1 MVSLRRWRTGR
12 ALSCYDF
19 QIDNRG
25 FTARSNLEEETLM
38 FFSVPYDEGW
48 SATVNGEEAL
58 IEKANIGFMA
68 VRVPAG
74 EAEIR
79 FDYHTPGLKNGAIV
93 SLCGLVVLGC
103 YLFINKKAK
112 PAPAASTQLPLEEF
126 LEEKDK
132 GSEPEESP
140 DDKEE

>member
-1 MVSLRRWRTGR
+1 MGRKPSSRRPTTALWR
-12 ALSCYDF
+12 C
-19 QIDNRG
+19 G
-25 FTARSNLEEETLM
+25 F
-38 FFSVPYDEGW
+38 
-48 SATVNGEEAL
+48 
-58 IEKANIGFMA
+58 
-68 VRVPAG
+68 PAG